1 MSEAREASS
10 ENPVVLVVD
19 DDEIFRK
26 RLSRALEARG
36 WDVHDAGNA
45 EQTLTLAAK
54 ISPDL
59 VLLDLKMPDVSGL
72 DLIEQIKE
80 LDSTI
85 SIIMLTG
92 YGSIATALHALKLGA
107 DHYLSKPVDA
117 EQIVSAFHALH
128 GDSEVQSVPATSVPS
143 LARVEW
149 EHIQRVLS
157 DCSGNISQAAKLLG
171 IHRRSLQR
179 KLSKY
184 PPGR

>member
-1 MSEAREASS
+1 MSKPREGVN

-19 DDEIFRK
+19 DDDVFRN
-26 RLSRALEARG
+26 RLCRALTERG
-36 WDVHDAGNA
+36 WDVHGAGNA
-45 EQTLTLAAK
+45 EQTLDLAAK

-59 VLLDLKMPDVSGL
+59 MLLDLRMPDVSGL
-72 DLIEQIKE
+72 DRIEQIKR

-92 YGSIATALHALKLGA
+92 YGSIATALQALKLGA

-117 EQIVSAFHALH
+117 EQIVAAFHALH
-128 GDSEVQSVPATSVPS
+128 TDTINQTAPASVPS

-157 DCSGNISQAAKLLG
+157 DCSGNISQ
-171 IHRRSLQR
+171 
-179 KLSKY
+179 
-184 PPGR
+184 